1 MIIAGIEID
10 PSEIWYIQESD
21 RKDHTLVKIW
31 KQKQKV
37 DIPLP
42 WQEVKQA
49 LIDAGYEV
57 KM

>member
-1 MIIAGIEID
+1 MIIGGIEINPD
-10 PSEIWYIQESD
+10 DIWYIQEAGH
-21 RKDHTLVKIW
+21 KGHTLVKIW
-31 KQKQKV
+31 KQKEKV

-49 LIDAGYEV
+49 LIDAGFEV

>member
-1 MIIAGIEID
+1 MIIGGVEID
-10 PSEIWYIQESD
+10 PGEIWYIQESD

-49 LIDAGYEV
+49 LIDAGFEV

>member
-1 MIIAGIEID
+1 MILGGVEITPED
-10 PSEIWYIQESD
+10 IWYIQESD
-21 RKDHTLVKIW
+21 RAGHTLVKIW
-31 KQKQKV
+31 KQKEKV

-49 LIDAGYEV
+49 LIDAGFEV

>member
-1 MIIAGIEID
+1 MLIAGVEID
-10 PSEIWYIQESD
+10 PEKIWYIQESD

-31 KQKQKV
+31 KQKREV
-37 DIPLP
+37 EIPLR

-49 LIDAGYEV
+49 LIDAGFEV